1 MKEASLRVVAIERL
15 ELRFEPQPW
24 KWAEA
29 NRAFIE
35 RHFAKAREQRPA
47 LWNGRVLLLHR
58 FAIEAEVFRGA
69 YLETDFASFLAW
81 RDAGFPDPSL
91 KNCFSAGALRAADG
105 AFVLGRMA
113 SHTANA
119 GKVYFPAGTPDP
131 GDVGADG
138 AVDLMGSVLREL
150 KEETGLS
157 ASEVSPAPPLAR
169 GVRGRPHRADT
180 PASPARGVR
189 ETRRPPASFHRARKR
204 ARARGYRD
212 RTRARRFRAGN
223 PGFRSGLHRKRV
235 ELMSRNGL

>member
-1 MKEASLRVVAIERL
+1 MKEAGLRVVAIERL

-29 NRAFIE
+29 NRALVE
-35 RHFAKAREQRPA
+35 RHFEQAREKRPA

-81 RDAGFPDPSL
+81 RDAGFPDPSV

-105 AFVLGRMA
+105 AFLLGRMA
-113 SHTANA
+113 RHTANA

-150 KEETGLS
+150 KEETGLA
-157 ASEVSPAPPLAR
+157 ASEVSPGPRWYAVFAGARIALMRPLRLREASDKLAAR
-169 GVRGRPHRADT
+169 IRAFI
-180 PASPARGVR
+180 AREKEPELEDIVIVR
-189 ETRRPPASFHRARKR
+189 EPGDFVPEIPDFVRA
-204 ARARGYRD
+204 YIESEW
-212 RTRARRFRAGN
+212 N
-223 PGFRSGLHRKRV
+223 P
-235 ELMSRNGL
+235 